1 MIVAPDSLRARKQRR
16 TRDAIVD
23 GAIRLFAER
32 GFDRTS
38 VADIAAA
45 AEVGRRTFFRYF
57 ADKEEVLFAGDAE
70 ILAALSAGLDTPPVD
85 APPLAVAHRAGRAA
99 ARVLAGWADRVPT
112 RERIIRAS
120 PRLHA
125 RALAKYDRYAAEI
138 ERRLIETHRTEPAQA
153 RLAAAVAVTCVRVAY
168 QDWAADTGRDLP
180 ALVDAAFARL
190 AAATGAPAPA
200 RPRPEPPPS
209 PDPLGGGSGGGSPSD

>member
-45 AEVGRRTFFRYF
+45 AEVGHRTFFRYF

-70 ILAALSAGLDTPPVD
+70 ILAALSAGLDTAPVG
-85 APPLAVAHRAGRAA
+85 APPLAVAYRAGRAA
-99 ARVLAGWADRVPT
+99 AQVLAGWADRAPT
-112 RERIIRAS
+112 RERIIRAA

-125 RALAKYDRYAAEI
+125 RTLAKYDRYATEI
-138 ERRLIETHRTEPAQA
+138 ERRLIGTHRTEPAQA

-168 QDWAADTGRDLP
+168 QDWVTDTGRDLP
-180 ALVDAAFARL
+180 ALVDTTFAHL
-190 AAATGAPAPA
+190 AAVTGAPAPPVGDPA
-200 RPRPEPPPS
+200 PPA
-209 PDPLGGGSGGGSPSD
+209 